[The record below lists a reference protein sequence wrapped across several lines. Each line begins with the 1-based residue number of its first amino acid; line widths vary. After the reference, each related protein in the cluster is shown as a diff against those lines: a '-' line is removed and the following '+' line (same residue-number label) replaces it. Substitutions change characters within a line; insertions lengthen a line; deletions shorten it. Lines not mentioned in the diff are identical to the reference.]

1 MAIATDQSVFSWT
14 KSKISLYVTYGKKAP
29 AIRLKQNPFSCLFNE
44 TFTFLWNVRNE
55 KCKFWGE
62 ITGSGPW
69 VLKRRLYCYRVLSLR
84 VVWFDWLRSKRADY
98 FAPIN
103 YATIHARDCTDL
115 SVDCW
120 SDTHRLRLENQLRSQ
135 PEFFLGGPKCFTW
148 GEWKYFCLGGRFL
161 KHKMT
166 RYSKNL
172 GVTPPW
178 IRQWNKRF
186 LLDARPESRAGH
198 EIFEWRQSR
207 PCLRSTHEPLL
218 VGQSSYST

>member
-1 MAIATDQSVFSWT
+1 M
-14 KSKISLYVTYGKKAP
+14 KRSLFY
-29 AIRLKQNPFSCLFNE
+29 E
-44 TFTFLWNVRNE
+44 TSGT

-115 SVDCW
+115 SVGCW

-135 PEFFLGGPKCFTW
+135 PENFFGGSQNVLLQASGSIFVWEAAFWSTKWLDIQKIW
-148 GEWKYFCLGGRFL
+148 GSRPPGYANGISDFCLMPGLNHVQVTKYLNDAKAGR
-161 KHKMT
+161 
-166 RYSKNL
+166 
-172 GVTPPW
+172 V
-178 IRQWNKRF
+178 
-186 LLDARPESRAGH
+186 
-198 EIFEWRQSR
+198 
-207 PCLRSTHEPLL
+207 
-218 VGQSSYST
+218 